1 MYFADMIAMFIRCS
15 PMLWCDRTMYQRR

>member
-1 MYFADMIAMFIRCS
+1 MCFADMIAMFIRCS